1 MNKNKLILFFAALL
15 AVTAAKADVE
25 TSDKVVISELQVEP
39 GSSTVYSFTVSL
51 EGSETIYTAFE
62 IDLTLPEGLGV
73 ATTNKGDLR
82 VSMVKTSLSPYPY
95 GTEEEENEDGEMVEV
110 KTYTHQLSKAMINQ
124 NTLKVIVMSLQNEQ
138 FTKTSGDLFKVYVQ
152 VSPYLKPGDAEI
164 GVSAKLVT
172 IDEVKHIPAAY
183 TSTSVKATNT
193 STLTLKVSDSS
204 KFGTYILPFDYEL
217 PTDGSLKAYT
227 CDNCTSEEM
236 LLTSIQNNKM
246 EAYTP
251 YILYAPNGYT
261 ATISGTV
268 DATKYPEEGYVKQ
281 GYLVGTVVKKELTE
295 QTSYIMQNQGSG
307 AKFYHVGATPF
318 VLNEGKCYAEL
329 SSGASARSLIM
340 SDDAT
345 GIESTISTGSEP
357 TIIYNLN
364 GQRVTK
370 MLPNRI
376 YIVDGKKVI
385 NK

>member
-1 MNKNKLILFFAALL
+1 MNKNRLILFFAALL

-39 GSSTVYSFTVSL
+39 GSSTVYNFTVSL

-82 VSMVKTSLSPYPY
+82 VSMVKPSLYPY
-95 GTEEEENEDGEMVEV
+95 GIEEEENEDGEIEEV

-138 FTKTSGDLFKVYVQ
+138 FTKTSGNLFKVYVQ
-152 VSPYLKPGDAEI
+152 ASPYLKPGDAEI

-204 KFGTYILPFDYEL
+204 KFGTCILPFDYEL
-217 PTDGSLKAYT
+217 PADGSLKAYT

-236 LLTSIQNNKM
+236 LLTCVQNNRM

>member
-1 MNKNKLILFFAALL
+1 MNKNKLILFFTALL

-25 TSDKVVISELQVEP
+25 TSDKIVISELQVEP
-39 GSSTVYSFTVSL
+39 GSSTVYNFTVSL

-82 VSMVKTSLSPYPY
+82 VSMVKPSLYPY
-95 GTEEEENEDGEMVEV
+95 DIEEEENEDGEIEEV

-124 NTLKVIVMSLQNEQ
+124 NTLKVIVMSMQNEQ
-138 FTKTSGDLFKVYVQ
+138 FTKTSGNLFKVYVQ
-152 VSPYLKPGDAEI
+152 ASPYLKPGDAEI

-193 STLTLKVSDSS
+193 SILTLKVSDSS
-204 KFGTYILPFDYEL
+204 KFGTCILPFDYEL
-217 PTDGSLKAYT
+217 PADGSLKAYT

-236 LLTSIQNNKM
+236 LLTSVQNNKM
-246 EAYTP
+246 EAYIP
-251 YILYAPNGYT
+251 YILYAPNGYI

-307 AKFYHVGATPF
+307 AMFYHVGATPF

-345 GIESTISTGSEP
+345 GIESTIFTGSEP

-385 NK
+385 YK

>member
-15 AVTAAKADVE
+15 TVTAAKADVE

-39 GSSTVYSFTVSL
+39 GSGSVYNFTVSL

-82 VSMVKTSLSPYPY
+82 VSMVKPSLYPY
-95 GTEEEENEDGEMVEV
+95 DIEEEENEDGEIEEV

-124 NTLKVIVMSLQNEQ
+124 NTLKVIVMSMQNEQ
-138 FTKTSGDLFKVYVQ
+138 FTKTSGNLFKVYVQ
-152 VSPYLKPGDAEI
+152 ASSYLKPGDAEI

-204 KFGTYILPFDYEL
+204 KFGTCILPFDYEL
-217 PTDGSLKAYT
+217 PADGSLKAYT

-236 LLTSIQNNKM
+236 LLTSVQNNKM

-307 AKFYHVGATPF
+307 AMFYHVGATPF

-357 TIIYNLN
+357 TTIYNLN

-385 NK
+385 YK

>member
-15 AVTAAKADVE
+15 TVTVAKADVE
-25 TSDKVVISELQVEP
+25 TTDKVVISELQVEP
-39 GSSTVYSFTVSL
+39 GSSTVYNFTVSL

-82 VSMVKTSLSPYPY
+82 VSMVKPSLYPY
-95 GTEEEENEDGEMVEV
+95 DIEEEENEDGEIEEV

-124 NTLKVIVMSLQNEQ
+124 NTLKVIVMSMQNEQ
-138 FTKTSGDLFKVYVQ
+138 FTKTSGNLFKVYVQ
-152 VSPYLKPGDAEI
+152 ASPYLKPGDAEI

-204 KFGTYILPFDYEL
+204 KFGTCILPFDYEL
-217 PTDGSLKAYT
+217 PEDGSLKAYT
-227 CDNCTSEEM
+227 CDNCTSDEM
-236 LLTSIQNNKM
+236 LLTSVQSNKM

-281 GYLVGTVVKKELTE
+281 GYLVGIVVKKELTE

-307 AKFYHVGATPF
+307 AKFYHVGATSF

-340 SDDAT
+340 SDGAT

-385 NK
+385 YK

>member
-25 TSDKVVISELQVEP
+25 TTDKVVISELQVVP
-39 GSSTVYSFTVSL
+39 GSSTVYNFTVSL

-82 VSMVKTSLSPYPY
+82 VSMVKPSLYPY
-95 GTEEEENEDGEMVEV
+95 GIEEEENEDGEIEEV
-110 KTYTHQLSKAMINQ
+110 KTYTHQLSKAMTSQ

-138 FTKTSGDLFKVYVQ
+138 FTKTSGNLFKVYVQ
-152 VSPYLKPGDAEI
+152 ASPYLKPGDVEI

-204 KFGTYILPFDYEL
+204 KFGTCILPFDYEL
-217 PTDGSLKAYT
+217 PADGSLKAYT

-236 LLTSIQNNKM
+236 LLTSVQNNKM

-307 AKFYHVGATPF
+307 AMFYHVGATPF

-385 NK
+385 YK

>member
-39 GSSTVYSFTVSL
+39 GSSTVYNFTVSL

-82 VSMVKTSLSPYPY
+82 VSMVKPSLYPY
-95 GTEEEENEDGEMVEV
+95 DIEEEENEDGEIEEV

-124 NTLKVIVMSLQNEQ
+124 NTLKVIVMSMQNEQ
-138 FTKTSGDLFKVYVQ
+138 FTKTSGNLFKVYVQ
-152 VSPYLKPGDAEI
+152 ASPYLKPGDVEI

-204 KFGTYILPFDYEL
+204 KFGTCILPFDYEL

-236 LLTSIQNNKM
+236 LLTSVQNDRM
-246 EAYTP
+246 EAYIP

-268 DATKYPEEGYVKQ
+268 DVTKYPEEGYVKQ

-307 AKFYHVGATPF
+307 AMFYHVGATPF

-329 SSGASARSLIM
+329 PSGASARSLIM